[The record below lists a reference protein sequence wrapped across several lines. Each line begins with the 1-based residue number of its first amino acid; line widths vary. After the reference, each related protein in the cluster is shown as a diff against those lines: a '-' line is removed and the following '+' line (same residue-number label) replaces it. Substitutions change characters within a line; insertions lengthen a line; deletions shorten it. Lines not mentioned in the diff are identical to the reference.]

1 MLSHATTAV
10 SRASPVV
17 RCLVRAR
24 VSRTTRRWS
33 DMVVQSICT
42 GRSVPAATE
51 ACVAVRVNKPEHT
64 PRALLLPCFRVLR
77 VRVGSVRAWL
87 VRSLVRSLRLS
98 LTNADVVPRLL
109 VISSS
114 LAPIFAPMRCSFVR
128 SFIAALLRHYTTK
141 QHVYLYKKH
150 S

>member
-10 SRASPVV
+10 SRASPIV
-17 RCLVRAR
+17 RCLVRAS

-33 DMVVQSICT
+33 ESICT

-141 QHVYLYKKH
+141 QHVYLYNKH